1 MSFLETVLTALG
13 KDIQVNL
20 L

>member
-13 KDIQVNL
+13 KNIQVNL